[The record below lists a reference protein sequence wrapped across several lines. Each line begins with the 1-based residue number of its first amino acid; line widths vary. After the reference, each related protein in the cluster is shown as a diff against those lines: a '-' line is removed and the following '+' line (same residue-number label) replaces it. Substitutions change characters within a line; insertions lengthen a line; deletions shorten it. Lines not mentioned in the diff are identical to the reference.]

1 MVTFT
6 HENED
11 TLSKMKPFV
20 DDIVEEI
27 TVEDSDEDECKIV
40 LD

>member
-1 MVTFT
+1 MKTFVD
-6 HENED
+6 ENY
-11 TLSKMKPFV
+11 